1 MSSHHFVE
9 SGSPRRS
16 TVQGHSLMN
25 QMLLEDG
32 QCFVPQQSREGH
44 CQDYERALRLP
55 QVDGLQFGQVRR
67 RILGKRCRQLKR
79 IERLTGATLTLHG
92 PTPSYLTVQHARPE
106 GLERAVAMTNALL
119 ESLFG
124 DTGRQEHDKAS
135 APSSSALGCLASVPP
150 LEQYLTEGEMILL
163 LTRLGLTHAGDLVAE
178 MRLSGLPFGESL
190 PMPSVSGPHVEESM
204 CGAYAGGRVSSSIS
218 PQVLLPQRSR
228 PSVEESADGIADRV
242 ARTCGVGT
250 GQLGTLHGIGDDG
263 VSTRSTPLG
272 LSRGFANSSC
282 ACGKCLDSLDWPAT
296 HLPKIPTWLWQPG
309 LWPSALAVSRS
320 PLASC
325 KVGQNQRWLRKLFWR
340 WWRYLFS
347 CSAASFF
354 ARTESNF
361 ACMLAGTALR

>member
-9 SGSPRRS
+9 SGSPKRS

-25 QMLLEDG
+25 QMLLADG
-32 QCFVPQQSREGH
+32 QFFVPQQSREGH

-67 RILGKRCRQLKR
+67 RILGKRRRQLKR

-106 GLERAVAMTNALL
+106 GLEHAVAMTNALL

-178 MRLSGLPFGESL
+178 MRLSGLPFGDGESL

-204 CGAYAGGRVSSSIS
+204 RGAYAGGR
-218 PQVLLPQRSR
+218 
-228 PSVEESADGIADRV
+228 
-242 ARTCGVGT
+242 
-250 GQLGTLHGIGDDG
+250 
-263 VSTRSTPLG
+263 
-272 LSRGFANSSC
+272 
-282 ACGKCLDSLDWPAT
+282 
-296 HLPKIPTWLWQPG
+296 
-309 LWPSALAVSRS
+309 
-320 PLASC
+320 
-325 KVGQNQRWLRKLFWR
+325 
-340 WWRYLFS
+340 
-347 CSAASFF
+347 
-354 ARTESNF
+354 
-361 ACMLAGTALR
+361 